1 MTKWYH
7 VECIP
12 YPTKL
17 KKEGVTHEIFVAD
30 ILQDDTDDQILSNE
44 EESAKV
50 VEKLKKK
57 AASGAGDKQAT
68 GGAIGNIDVIKSNFD
83 KLQKEKEKECDI
95 ERDVDE
101 SRPSKKI
108 KMAAKMSGPD
118 RAKAEAYG
126 NYNHMNIDQL
136 KDILRWN
143 HQMLAGS
150 KAVLLSRII
159 DGHING
165 RLGLCI
171 TCGQGRLKLE
181 EDLSA
186 VICPGFY
193 NEDLGGRE
201 TCISKMAIEQAPR
214 INPWHTIEP
223 SDAEKE
229 EMETA
234 IEEAKN
240 PTSVQNENTK
250 GIKKKLIKAVE
261 NIQWDL
267 ESKSGMQKAASGMLE
282 VFSETACIDLPDDT
296 RKARM
301 GIGKLIVANKR
312 MSVLEVLDLVIEQYG
327 FKEMN
332 EEVSKKKTEAIGSA
346 CLNKANTNALEAL
359 LELGGMY
366 LKEGN
371 FNASNT
377 YKKVVEAVKNLD
389 FAITEENA
397 LGLGKNKT
405 KVAGIG
411 KGSAEKLYEFVT
423 TGIIQKLE
431 DKRASAS

>member
-1 MTKWYH
+1 M
-7 VECIP
+7 
-12 YPTKL
+12 
-17 KKEGVTHEIFVAD
+17 
-30 ILQDDTDDQILSNE
+30 
-44 EESAKV
+44 
-50 VEKLKKK
+50 
-57 AASGAGDKQAT
+57 
-68 GGAIGNIDVIKSNFD
+68 
-83 KLQKEKEKECDI
+83 
-95 ERDVDE
+95 
-101 SRPSKKI
+101 
-108 KMAAKMSGPD
+108 
-118 RAKAEAYG
+118 
-126 NYNHMNIDQL
+126 
-136 KDILRWN
+136 
-143 HQMLAGS
+143 
-150 KAVLLSRII
+150 
-159 DGHING
+159 
-165 RLGLCI
+165 
-171 TCGQGRLKLE
+171 
-181 EDLSA
+181 
-186 VICPGFY
+186 
-193 NEDLGGRE
+193 
-201 TCISKMAIEQAPR
+201 
-214 INPWHTIEP
+214 
-223 SDAEKE
+223 
-229 EMETA
+229 
-234 IEEAKN
+234 
-240 PTSVQNENTK
+240 QNENTK